1 MKSWTELLWDWPA
14 IERTDRKLNN
24 SGLENPVLVGGDEK
38 EAGETCVKRER
49 VGFELDEIGFAKS
62 KDADMGPKTRSSFLM
77 RKRMVEQSIG
87 PSFIEIHS
95 SAESPSQLLGLYRFV
110 NLPVTRG
117 GLCTYKR
124 VKLAPSVGVSE
135 LG

>member
-1 MKSWTELLWDWPA
+1 MKNQGNKKSVSKVDNRETSNTSLKLTLTVKSWTELLWDWPA

-62 KDADMGPKTRSSFLM
+62 KDADMGPKTRLSFLM

-87 PSFIEIHS
+87 PSIYVDTQF
-95 SAESPSQLLGLYRFV
+95 R
-110 NLPVTRG
+110 
-117 GLCTYKR
+117 
-124 VKLAPSVGVSE
+124 
-135 LG
+135 